1 LTLDKEALARIADTS
16 KFETKI
22 NTLETDLA
30 HYKGLLENERKSRI
44 TVTESMTRR
53 DGQLEDIER
62 VNFELSNQVELKN
75 EIIRKHEDEIH
86 HLRYQL
92 QDSSKENQGLIED
105 LNEQNDRIRELE
117 TDLAQCGK

>member
-1 LTLDKEALARIADTS
+1 
-16 KFETKI
+16 
-22 NTLETDLA
+22 
-30 HYKGLLENERKSRI
+30 
-44 TVTESMTRR
+44 MTRK

-92 QDSSKENQGLIED
+92 QDGGKENQGLIED